1 MRLSLPLCA
10 AVLLVTMSD
19 PGMAQETGEILRGQ
33 ILASTCFTCHG
44 TDGVS
49 PGAIPSIAG
58 IPAESLRRTLQE
70 FRDGRRP
77 STVMGRHAT
86 GYSDEE
92 IASIA
97 DYLSRVS
104 QETRRER

>member
-1 MRLSLPLCA
+1 MRP
-10 AVLLVTMSD
+10 VLLLGLTALLIVVSG
-19 PGMAQETGEILRGQ
+19 PGAAQETGEILRGE

-44 TDGVS
+44 TEGKS

-58 IPAESLRRTLQE
+58 IPADSLRRTLQE

-92 IASIA
+92 LASIA
-97 DYLSRVS
+97 DYLSRI
-104 QETRRER
+104 Q

>member
-1 MRLSLPLCA
+1 MRLALPLCSA
-10 AVLLVTMSD
+10 GFAMIMVSS
-19 PGMAQETGEILRGQ
+19 PGGAQDTGEILRGQ

-58 IPAESLRRTLQE
+58 IPADSLRRTLQE

-86 GYSDEE
+86 GYSDAE

-97 DYLSRVS
+97 DYLSRV
-104 QETRRER
+104 TREAP

>member
-1 MRLSLPLCA
+1 MRPVLLLGSA
-10 AVLLVTMSD
+10 AVLIAVSG
-19 PGMAQETGEILRGQ
+19 PGATQETGEILRGE

-44 TDGVS
+44 TDGKS

-58 IPAESLRRTLQE
+58 IPADSLRRTLQE

-92 IASIA
+92 LASIA
-97 DYLSRVS
+97 DYLSRI
-104 QETRRER
+104 Q

>member
-1 MRLSLPLCA
+1 MRLSLPLCSA
-10 AVLLVTMSD
+10 ILLIAVAS
-19 PGMAQETGEILRGQ
+19 PGTAQETGEILRGQ

-44 TDGVS
+44 TDGIS
-49 PGAIPSIAG
+49 PGAIPSVSG
-58 IPAESLRRTLQE
+58 IPAESLRRSLQE

-86 GYSDEE
+86 GYSDED

-97 DYLSRVS
+97 AYLSRVS
-104 QETRRER
+104 QEPRHDR

>member
-1 MRLSLPLCA
+1 MRLTLPCCSA
-10 AVLLVTMSD
+10 GFAMMMIAS
-19 PGMAQETGEILRGQ
+19 PGLAQETGEILRGQ
-33 ILASTCFTCHG
+33 ILASTCFSCHG

-58 IPAESLRRTLQE
+58 IPADSLRRTLKE

-86 GYSDEE
+86 GYSDAE

-97 DYLSRVS
+97 DYLSQV
-104 QETRRER
+104 TRRAQ

>member
-1 MRLSLPLCA
+1 MLGSA
-10 AVLLVTMSD
+10 AVLFAVSA
-19 PGMAQETGEILRGQ
+19 PGAAQETGEILRGQ

-44 TDGVS
+44 TDGKS
-49 PGAIPSIAG
+49 PGSIPSIAG
-58 IPAESLRRTLQE
+58 IPADSLRRTLQE

-77 STVMGRHAT
+77 ATVMGRHAT

-97 DYLSRVS
+97 DYLSRI
-104 QETRRER
+104 R

>member
-1 MRLSLPLCA
+1 MRPALLLGSAILLFTVA
-10 AVLLVTMSD
+10 APVVS
-19 PGMAQETGEILRGQ
+19 QETGEILRGQ

-44 TDGVS
+44 SDGKS
-49 PGAIPSIAG
+49 PGSIPSIAG
-58 IPAESLRRTLQE
+58 IPADSLRRTLQE

-77 STVMGRHAT
+77 ATVMGRHAT

-97 DYLSRVS
+97 DYLSRI
-104 QETRRER
+104 R

>member
-1 MRLSLPLCA
+1 MRPALLLGPAILLFTVA
-10 AVLLVTMSD
+10 APAAS
-19 PGMAQETGEILRGQ
+19 QETGEILRGQ

-44 TDGVS
+44 SDGKS
-49 PGAIPSIAG
+49 PGSIPSIAG
-58 IPAESLRRTLQE
+58 IPADSLRRTLQE

-77 STVMGRHAT
+77 ATVMGRHAT

-97 DYLSRVS
+97 DYLSRI
-104 QETRRER
+104 R